1 VLVGARA
8 VLIRGA
14 AGSGKSRLA
23 LALIEAAQ
31 ENACL
36 GGLRFARLVGD
47 DRVHVEAAGARLLV
61 RPAPSLAGLIE
72 VRSLGIRRLAH
83 EGVAVVGW
91 VIDLAA
97 ADAQRLPAA
106 DQRETVIAGV
116 RLPRLAV
123 ASGQDALPAV
133 LALLATADGD
143 DGTGPAEAFAGG
155 SARALA
161 AEK

>member
-1 VLVGARA
+1 
-8 VLIRGA
+8 
-14 AGSGKSRLA
+14 
-23 LALIEAAQ
+23 
-31 ENACL
+31 
-36 GGLRFARLVGD
+36 
-47 DRVHVEAAGARLLV
+47 
-61 RPAPSLAGLIE
+61 
-72 VRSLGIRRLAH
+72 
-83 EGVAVVGW
+83 

-133 LALLATADGD
+133 LALLATADGG
-143 DGTGPAEAFAGG
+143 DGTGPAEALARG
-155 SARALA
+155 SAAGSTAGLA